1 MDIFII
7 GLLLSFLP
15 SLETLT
21 ANRVSGSWQMLSE
34 NLLEERV
41 EDSTRGLFCLTP
53 PFAVTGK
60 NPRTLESASQGFTLS
75 LSLQSV
81 TPLMAP
87 AHLLTAHLPAAGF
100 LDYHNPVLHVELLRA
115 TPHP

>member
-41 EDSTRGLFCLTP
+41 EGSPRGLFCLTP

-75 LSLQSV
+75 LPSQSV

-87 AHLLTAHLPAAGF
+87 AHLLAAYLPAAGF